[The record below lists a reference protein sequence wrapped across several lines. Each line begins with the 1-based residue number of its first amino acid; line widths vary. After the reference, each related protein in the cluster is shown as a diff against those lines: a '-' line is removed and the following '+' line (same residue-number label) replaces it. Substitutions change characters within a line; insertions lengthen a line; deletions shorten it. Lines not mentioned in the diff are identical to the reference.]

1 MVNDIRPTLH
11 YIYFSSQ
18 LQNLESKLEEN
29 EEEKR
34 KFRTSLSTMF
44 PKDIEKSTILEITRK
59 VVRLIGGDDVFQ
71 FFGIF
76 HTVDERNFSKC
87 YPTLFHI
94 IISVVMHKSNCDYDK
109 SLSAMGRHLS
119 KCKDRKKSKN
129 FRALMNVRN
138 LRSGDNDI
146 SNSSCESET
155 S

>member
-76 HTVDERNFSKC
+76 HTVDERN
-87 YPTLFHI
+87 
-94 IISVVMHKSNCDYDK
+94 
-109 SLSAMGRHLS
+109 LS
-119 KCKDRKKSKN
+119 KC
-129 FRALMNVRN
+129 
-138 LRSGDNDI
+138 
-146 SNSSCESET
+146 
-155 S
+155 